1 MRIAISWN
9 ELPCYAAHLMAAGIK
24 SVDDPIQVISTR
36 PTIPITGMEDIL
48 GQKVHWIDKDSISTW
63 GQLGL
68 DIPEIYFQAGITY
81 IPSLRRL
88 GDQVRKSG
96 GKVILL
102 SDNCWKNSFR
112 QWIGMIAFR
121 VIYRKRFHAVWVPG
135 ASGIKLMR
143 KLGVSTENLFTGLYG
158 SNPTIFY
165 PKEACLRRENKFIF
179 VGQLIKRKGVDKL
192 VAAFCRFYE
201 KHPEYQLDV
210 YGAGPLESTI
220 SGIKGVNLRSF
231 SKPETIAEALKRSK
245 FLILP
250 SLEDH
255 WPLIVSEAAMSGCGL
270 ILSDKIGNIPEFAN
284 EKNSFIF
291 NATSGHALYES
302 MLMAA
307 KCSENAFNEISR
319 ESCRLGI
326 KFTPSNWA
334 INFKKIIHGIV
345 Q

>member
-9 ELPCYAAHLMAAGIK
+9 ELPCYAAHLIAAGIK
-24 SVDDPIQVISTR
+24 GVDEPIQIISTR
-36 PTIPITGMEDIL
+36 PTIPVTGMEDIL
-48 GQKVHWIDKDSISTW
+48 GQKVHWVDKDSISTW
-63 GQLGL
+63 EQLGL
-68 DIPEIYFQAGITY
+68 DVPEIYFQAGITY

-112 QWIGMIAFR
+112 QWIGMVAFR
-121 VIYRKRFHAVWVPG
+121 MVYRKQFNAVWVPG
-135 ASGIKLMR
+135 ASATKLMR
-143 KLGVSTENLFTGLYG
+143 KLGVSSENLFTGLYG
-158 SNPTIFY
+158 SEPAIFY
-165 PKEACLRRENKFIF
+165 RKEVCSRRENKFIF

-192 VAAFCRFYE
+192 VAAFSRFHE
-201 KHPEYQLDV
+201 KHPEFQLDV
-210 YGAGPLESTI
+210 YGAGPLESLM
-220 SGIKGVNLRSF
+220 SGVKGVNLKSF
-231 SKPETIAEALKRSK
+231 SKPEIIAEALQKSK

-270 ILSDKIGNIPEFAN
+270 LLSDKIGNIPEFAN

-291 NATSGHALYES
+291 NATSEEALYKS
-302 MLMAA
+302 MLMASE
-307 KCSENAFNEISR
+307 CSEYTLDEICR
-319 ESCRLGI
+319 ESCRLGL

-334 INFKKIIHGIV
+334 INFKKIIHEIV
-345 Q
+345 K